1 MSVKYRTIMQCKT
14 IGTQTFYIEHGGSGR
29 SVFRGGHLHLVSPSG
44 DSCWL
49 DQLGAEMGREDGNSK
64 VLQL

>member
-1 MSVKYRTIMQCKT
+1 M
-14 IGTQTFYIEHGGSGR
+14 FYILNMVVVEEVFSGC
-29 SVFRGGHLHLVSPSG
+29 HLHLVSPSG

-49 DQLGAEMGREDGNSK
+49 DQLGVEMGREDGNSK